1 MSGFFNFSSD
11 RLARPLLA
19 LMALSAAL
27 LILLALRAPH
37 LARIGLRNARRRK
50 ARTSLIIAGLMLS
63 TMFIASALAV
73 DDTITLAVKTIAV
86 FNLGRVDEDVTGGSG
101 ALALYPQE
109 VGASVRDALDSSPHV
124 AGVAPALV
132 VPNLLVADETARQV
146 RGGVS
151 GLGLAPQNG
160 GPLTDLRDATR
171 APAPV
176 GALTAGQ
183 VYLNTSVAT
192 LLNAHAGDTIA
203 LYSTLWPGHRYRY
216 TVRAIVSGGPL
227 GDSPSLVLPL
237 ATLQGVAGANGQI
250 NHIYVANAGNGL
262 TGVGYSEEIED
273 RIYRTLFHS
282 SEQVS
287 VSGGQSNGLGVRVVG
302 PGGQAP
308 GQNIF
313 ILTQSSAQALNLR
326 VHKVKQDGINFALQ
340 AQDIFGRILA
350 LFTLFALSIGLLLIF
365 LIFVLLAAERRAEF
379 GVLRALGTRR
389 SRIVRLLLFEGA
401 YYDGFA
407 AALGML
413 AGLGLGILLVAL
425 VSPVIAKIGFPLQI
439 SVTPQ
444 SVITAFSLGLLVTLA
459 TIWIAAWAVSRMT
472 VAAAMR
478 DLPEPPAPQPSLLA
492 LLGDALALPLGQ
504 PKTPRERRR
513 AMLSAWRALLWALVT
528 RGVVPLVVGW
538 WLVRRGRQSG
548 DALFFSLGLSAL
560 AVGAAL
566 ALRACYLGLLALIL
580 RLIRAPNRTLR
591 LVRANRMIGR
601 LTALMIGAALA
612 LYWSLP
618 FDATRRWGFA
628 RFGGNGIETFF
639 IAGVMMVFGTVWA
652 LAPNLDLLLAPV
664 SWLLARLGRL
674 RHITRVAL
682 IYPAH
687 HRYRTGIG
695 LSLFSLVCF
704 TMVVMACIAA
714 STTRSYDNI
723 PAQAS
728 GYDVA
733 GQPLFAPVGGVGPVA
748 DTLQKNSIAAES
760 AVAALSA
767 ATPLPFGILQPDT
780 GNARW
785 QVYPTSEISGAF
797 LNGVG
802 LPLAARASGYSSDA
816 AVWQAVRDHP
826 GDVVIDA
833 GALSPEDAAALGLT
847 QPPEIGPQQFIGPP
861 IASGL
866 PGLSSLESLNGST
879 PGSAQSQSA
888 NGLGPLAAFVA
899 AAQDPYIL
907 DQVTLRL
914 NDVATGAGQFA
925 PIPLW
930 AGDLRG
936 GAAAKLTVVG
946 IVDNSHGQRYGLFGS
961 PQTFAPIEKGLAP
974 FGNEYYYFKLKP
986 GADARATS
994 LQIGSALLNYGFET
1008 TVLQDILLDVNG
1020 PRVFI
1025 SRVLVGLVGLTLL
1038 VGMAALAVTGSRAV
1052 VERRQQIGMLRALG
1066 FHRLHVQA
1074 IFLIESL
1081 LVGALGT
1088 AIGLALGLVLCRNV
1102 FAVNFFASF
1111 QSGLT
1116 LYVPWPELFAICG
1129 ASLLASTIAA
1139 LLPAW
1144 QAGRIAPADALRY
1157 E

>member
-11 RLARPLLA
+11 RLAWPLLA
-19 LMALSAAL
+19 LMALAAVL
-27 LILLALRAPH
+27 LIVLALRAPH

-50 ARTSLIIAGLMLS
+50 ARTSLIVAGLMLS

-86 FNLGRVDEDVTGGSG
+86 FNLGRVDEDVTGGNG

-109 VGASVRDALDSSPHV
+109 VGSAVRDSLAMSPHV

-151 GLGLAPQNG
+151 GLGLDAQST
-160 GPLTDLRDATR
+160 GPLTDLRDPAH
-171 APAPV
+171 APV
-176 GALTAGQ
+176 TLGALTTGQ
-183 VYLNTSVAT
+183 VYLNASLAR
-192 LLNAHAGDTIA
+192 LLDARAGDTIA

-216 TVRAIVSGGPL
+216 TVRAIVTGGPL

-237 ATLQGVAGANGQI
+237 PALQGIAGANGRI

-262 TGVGYSEEIED
+262 SGVGYSEEIEHD
-273 RIYRTLFHS
+273 IYRTLFDS
-282 SEQVS
+282 PQQV
-287 VSGGQSNGLGVRVVG
+287 QQVVG
-302 PGGQAP
+302 GSGAVRIIAPSGQGTIMAPGGQTFVVTGANP
-308 GQNIF
+308 
-313 ILTQSSAQALNLR
+313 ALAYDLR
-326 VHKVKQDGINFALQ
+326 VHKVKQDGVNFALQ
-340 AQDIFGRILA
+340 SQDIFGRILA

-413 AGLGLGILLVAL
+413 AGLGLGVLLVAL
-425 VSPVIAKIGFPLQI
+425 VSPVIAKIGFPLKV

-444 SVITAFSLGLLVTLA
+444 SVITAFGLGLLVTLA
-459 TIWIAAWAVSRMT
+459 TIWVAAWAVSRMT

-478 DLPEPPAPQPSLLA
+478 DLPEAPAPQPSLLTM
-492 LLGDALALPLGQ
+492 LRDALALPVN
-504 PKTPRERRR
+504 PPRTANARRR
-513 AMLSAWRALLWALVT
+513 AILSAWGALLSALVA
-528 RGVVPLVVGW
+528 RGLVPLVAGW
-538 WLVRRGRQSG
+538 WLVRRGRRLD
-548 DALFFSLGLSAL
+548 DALSFSLGLSSL
-560 AVGAAL
+560 AIGAAL
-566 ALRACYLGLLALIL
+566 ALRSLYLGLVALAL
-580 RLIRAPNRTLR
+580 RLLHAPERTMRLARAT
-591 LVRANRMIGR
+591 RMIGR
-601 LTALMIGAALA
+601 VTAVLIGAALA

-618 FDATRRWGFA
+618 FDAVRRWGFS

-639 IAGVMMVFGTVWA
+639 IAAVMMVFGTVWA
-652 LAPNLDLLLAPV
+652 LAPNLDLLLAPL

-674 RHITRVAL
+674 RHVTRVAL

-733 GQPLFAPVGGVGPVA
+733 GQPLFAPVGGIGHVT
-748 DTLQKNSIAAES
+748 DTLQKNSGAAAS
-760 AVAALSA
+760 AVSAVSA
-767 ATPLPFGILQPDT
+767 ATPLPVGILQPDT
-780 GNARW
+780 DNARW

-797 LNGVG
+797 LNGLG

-833 GALSPEDAAALGLT
+833 GALSPEDAAMLGLT
-847 QPPEIGPQQFIGPP
+847 SPSDVGPQQFIGPP

-866 PGLSSLESLNGST
+866 PGLSSLEALKTGGS
-879 PGSAQSQSA
+879 GAQDAS
-888 NGLGPLAAFVA
+888 GLGPLASFIA
-899 AAQDPYIL
+899 AAQDPYLL
-907 DQVTLRL
+907 DEVTLRL
-914 NDVATGAGQFA
+914 NGVATGPGQFA

-936 GAAAKLTVVG
+936 GGAEKLTVVG

-994 LQIGSALLNYGFET
+994 LRIGSALLDYGFET

-1102 FAVNFFASF
+1102 FAVDFFASF

-1129 ASLLASTIAA
+1129 ASLLASTIAS